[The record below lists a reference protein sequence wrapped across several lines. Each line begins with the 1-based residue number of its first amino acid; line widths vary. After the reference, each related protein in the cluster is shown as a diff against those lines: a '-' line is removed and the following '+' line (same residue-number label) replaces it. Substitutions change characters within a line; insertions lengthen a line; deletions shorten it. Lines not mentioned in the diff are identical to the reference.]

1 MKIRAKYRST
11 SNNATNANKNI
22 CGLAVA
28 TALGVANN
36 VNYLHTMD
44 DIVRASRTKYT
55 TRSRLSK
62 LGKSKSIGKARAKMA
77 AMSDENTVGFLI
89 GIAGHVLLADAQ
101 GKTIVDTDSR
111 KRDRRAVTE
120 LFIIQ
125 KAAA

>member
-1 MKIRAKYRST
+1 MTNRAKYRST
-11 SNNATNANKNI
+11 SNNTANANKNI

-44 DIVRASRTKYT
+44 DIVRAARTKYT

-62 LGKSKSIGKARAKMA
+62 LGKSKSIGKARTKMA
-77 AMSDENTVGFLI
+77 QIADENTIGFLI
-89 GIAGHVLLADAQ
+89 GIKGHVLLADAE
-101 GKTIVDTDSR
+101 GKTIVDTAPR

-120 LFIIQ
+120 LYIIQ
-125 KAAA
+125 KA